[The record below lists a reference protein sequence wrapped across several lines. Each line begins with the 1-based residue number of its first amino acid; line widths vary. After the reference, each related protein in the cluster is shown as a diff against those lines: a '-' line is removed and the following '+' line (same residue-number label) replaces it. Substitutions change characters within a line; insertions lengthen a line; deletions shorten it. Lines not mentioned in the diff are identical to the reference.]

1 MHVQACKEPDVITK
15 FLKNTAFAALM
26 AFAVPA
32 AAAADSP
39 VIQAGAGIQI
49 ASLPAASAVARY
61 YDARRNAPIWF
72 KAGQGTGAAIQLVN
86 ILKQAPIEGLAIPS
100 DLAVQVEAA
109 VARAQAS
116 PAAAVEADRLLS
128 TAWVAYVQA
137 LSAPTRG
144 MIYADSFVMP
154 KTPSAELVLARIAAA
169 PSLSAHLKSVSD
181 VNPIYAALRSAAIEQ
196 AKLPGGGTSLQLA
209 ANLDRARSLPA
220 RGRFVMVDA
229 ATQRLWMYED
239 GRIVDSMKVIVG
251 MNELPTPM
259 IASMLYYTTFNPY
272 WHVPDHLVRKTLAP
286 DVLKMGPGYLKSHGY
301 QIVSEWDNNSPLLDP
316 ASVNWKGAAAGTV
329 HVKIRQLPGGDNS
342 MGKMKFPFPNGEGI
356 YLHDTPDKAKFAQS
370 LRTMSNGC
378 IRLED
383 APRLARWLFGHEPA
397 ALTSTAPEQYVPFAK
412 GVPVYV
418 TYLTAQPQLGEV
430 TPVKD
435 IYGRD
440 QMQAARTAALPTAGG
455 S

>member
-1 MHVQACKEPDVITK
+1 MITRT
-15 FLKNTAFAALM
+15 LKNTVFAALM
-26 AFAVPA
+26 ATGVPVTAV
-32 AAAADSP
+32 ADSP
-39 VIQAGAGIQI
+39 VLQAGAGMQG
-49 ASLPAASAVARY
+49 SLPAASAVAHY
-61 YDARRNAPIWF
+61 YDARRIAPIWF
-72 KAGQGTGAAIQLVN
+72 KTGQGADAANQLVN
-86 ILKQAPIEGLAIPS
+86 ILKQAPIEGLSIPA
-100 DLAVQVEAA
+100 DLAARAEAA
-109 VARAQAS
+109 VAKAQAN
-116 PAAAVEADRLLS
+116 PAAAAEADRLLS

-137 LSAPTRG
+137 LSAPTHG

-154 KTPSAELVLARIAAA
+154 RTPSAELVLARLAAA
-169 PSLSAHLKSVSD
+169 PTLAAHLKSVSD

-196 AKLPGGGTSLQLA
+196 AKLPGGGTSVQLA

-239 GRIVDSMKVIVG
+239 GRVVDSMKVIVG

-259 IASMLYYTTFNPY
+259 IASMMYYATFNPY

-286 DVLKMGPGYLKSHGY
+286 NVLKKGPGYLRSNGY
-301 QIVSEWDNNSPLLDP
+301 QIVSEWNNDSPILDP
-316 ASVNWKGAAAGTV
+316 ASVNWKGAEAGTV
-329 HVKIRQLPGGDNS
+329 HVKIRQLPGPDNS

-356 YLHDTPDKAKFAQS
+356 YLHDTPDRAKFAEP
-370 LRTMSNGC
+370 LRTFSNGC

-397 ALTSTAPEQYVPFAK
+397 ALTSTAPEQYIPFAK
-412 GVPVYV
+412 GVPIYV

-440 QMQAARTAALPTAGG
+440 RIQEPRTAALPSPSG